1 MSSAGPPAVQP
12 SLTCKILPI
21 KPFAQTAEHFHVQSG
36 VRISMSEKPYQ
47 KPVHGELIPLKG
59 PQPLDVAGPG
69 SIDWVGTDLARFA
82 QDVIALNR
90 QLVSTI
96 EEPSEARRCHVA
108 SLESL
113 QRGLRIKK
121 KAVEQE
127 IPGASV
133 EQLSRFRKE

>member
-1 MSSAGPPAVQP
+1 
-12 SLTCKILPI
+12 
-21 KPFAQTAEHFHVQSG
+21 
-36 VRISMSEKPYQ
+36 MSEKPYQ
-47 KPVHGELIPLKG
+47 KPVHGELIAFKG
-59 PQPLDVAGPG
+59 PQPLDVPSPG
-69 SIDWVGTDLARFA
+69 SLDWVGTDLARFA

-90 QLVSTI
+90 QPVARI
-96 EEPSEARRCHVA
+96 EEPSETRRCQVA

-121 KAVEQE
+121 KTVEQE